1 MISVLIFKVVLSIAV
16 MKIMSSRVL
25 WVSVQSNEDNVMF
38 APKLLSVKYMS
49 DFTLQTGVSVNGD
62 KQADLC

>member
-1 MISVLIFKVVLSIAV
+1 
-16 MKIMSSRVL
+16 
-25 WVSVQSNEDNVMF
+25 MF